1 MSNHGCMVTRETLHF
16 GTQILTWVSFCR
28 GLRSCLQQKVMLAV
42 LWSDCSLFTLLWK
55 DRYVLAELPLL
66 VPSVLPLKIC
76 FGKIYGM
83 HAFYWP
89 LQLFS
94 AQFLGNT
101 LKCIVRYHQGA
112 QVWNL
117 LINFLPAHN
126 VSPMLW
132 HSHYCFRFFIMP
144 FHLPVQSLNQ
154 KWGPREISSRIESAY
169 RQKLPI
175 ESLLPE
181 VVLDCQG
188 VLDICWPTMYN
199 KKEGRKHWKVCHIIP
214 WYKSRKITSGT
225 QIHEAWKVLWH
236 WDAVETVPLL
246 AHGPHA
252 DWLGTRRAREFTGD
266 IIPPLALVHGLRVLQ
281 HSKICSPTYGCTAF
295 LFFHIH
301 IFSLP
306 CQDYYPK
313 VNEFGGWIAQHR
325 KILLVRY
332 AGTVATKRN
341 RQIWNNGTFW
351 KAQKVWCIIQSDSQH
366 HAFEYIGTQQQLHCL
381 RQEV

>member
-55 DRYVLAELPLL
+55 ERYVLAELPLL

-101 LKCIVRYHQGA
+101 LKCIVRYYQGA

-175 ESLLPE
+175 ESLLRE
-181 VVLDCQG
+181 VAHGAAIDTRWTGWWWHCL
-188 VLDICWPTMYN
+188 
-199 KKEGRKHWKVCHIIP
+199 KKSGCPRHLLTNHEQQKGRKEAL
-214 WYKSRKITSGT
+214 KSMPHYTMV
-225 QIHEAWKVLWH
+225 QIQENHQWH
-236 WDAVETVPLL
+236 PNSWSLKS
-246 AHGPHA
+246 
-252 DWLGTRRAREFTGD
+252 
-266 IIPPLALVHGLRVLQ
+266 PLALRRCRD
-281 HSKICSPTYGCTAF
+281 CSFASPRPTCWLTG
-295 LFFHIH
+295 
-301 IFSLP
+301 
-306 CQDYYPK
+306 DK
-313 VNEFGGWIAQHR
+313 KG
-325 KILLVRY
+325 
-332 AGTVATKRN
+332 
-341 RQIWNNGTFW
+341 
-351 KAQKVWCIIQSDSQH
+351 
-366 HAFEYIGTQQQLHCL
+366 
-381 RQEV
+381 